1 MGREPVFN
9 GESNLPDL
17 LRWPALTQ
25 EQHPWVSQFRGD
37 DLTRAQRD
45 RVRQPYLS
53 AIVPQITNLS
63 INIPGDLATE
73 IDEATQLL
81 TRFDAEVEPGA
92 LPFASIL
99 LRTESASSSEIENL
113 TSGARAIAEAELG
126 ERETGNA
133 AQIVRN
139 VRTMEAALS
148 LADKLDGES
157 IIAMHTALLG
167 SFAPDLTGG
176 WRGEQVWIG
185 GSSLSPH
192 LADFVPPH
200 QDRVAA
206 AMDDLVSFFSR
217 TDIPVLAQVAIAHA
231 QFETIHPF
239 PDGNG
244 RTGRAIVQAMLRHG
258 RVTNNITVP
267 VSAGLLHDVRDYY
280 SALTEYRRGE
290 LRPIITAFTRAT
302 GYAVVN
308 GRQLA
313 RDIGGVE
320 TAWKHKMHDLRSDAA
335 ARRVSTLAIAHP
347 VLNSDIVIR
356 ELGVS
361 PPTAFR
367 ALDALVERGV
377 LKAANSQRRNRI
389 WLAEPVLNALDDF
402 AARAGRR
409 QLNSPST
416 REGGAR
422 SSDAGRAT

>member
-1 MGREPVFN
+1 MSNAKSN
-9 GESNLPDL
+9 GADSLQ
-17 LRWPALTQ
+17 WPALES
-25 EQHPWVSQFRGD
+25 EQHSWVSRFSSD

-45 RVRQPYLS
+45 RVRQPYSS
-53 AIVPQITNLS
+53 AIVPQISKLS
-63 INIPGDLATE
+63 LDIPGDLATE
-73 IDEATQLL
+73 LDEATQLL
-81 TRFDAEVEPGA
+81 TRFDAEVGPGG

-148 LADKLDGES
+148 LAGKIDSAS
-157 IIAMHTALLG
+157 IIAMQTALLG
-167 SFAPDLTGG
+167 TFAPNLTGR
-176 WRGEQVWIG
+176 WRDEQVWIG

-200 QDRVAA
+200 HDRVPA
-206 AMDDLVSFFSR
+206 AMEDLVAFVAR
-217 TDIPVLAQVAIAHA
+217 ADIPALAQVAIAHA

-258 RVTNNITVP
+258 RVTANIAVP
-267 VSAGLLHDVRDYY
+267 VSAGLLHDVKDYY
-280 SALTEYRRGE
+280 NALMAYRRGE
-290 LRPIITAFTRAT
+290 LRPIITAFTRAA

-308 GRQLA
+308 GRQLV
-313 RDIGGVE
+313 RDIGSIE
-320 TAWKHKMHDLRSDAA
+320 TDWEDQMRGLRSDAA
-335 ARRVSTLAIAHP
+335 ARRVSALAIAHP
-347 VLNSDIVIR
+347 VLNSDIVAR
-356 ELGVS
+356 ELSVA

-367 ALDALVERGV
+367 ALNALVERGV

-389 WLAEPVLNALDDF
+389 WLAEPVLSALDDF

-409 QLNSPST
+409 QVV
-416 REGGAR
+416 R
-422 SSDAGRAT
+422 

>member
-1 MGREPVFN
+1 MSNDKSDAPGSLLWPQL
-9 GESNLPDL
+9 ES
-17 LRWPALTQ
+17 
-25 EQHPWVSQFRGD
+25 EQHPWVSRFNSD
-37 DLTRAQRD
+37 NLTRAQRD
-45 RVRQPYLS
+45 RVRQPYSS
-53 AIVPQITNLS
+53 AIVPQIADLS
-63 INIPGDLATE
+63 IDIPGDLASE
-73 IDEATQLL
+73 IDEATQFL
-81 TRFDAEVEPGA
+81 TRFDAEVGPGG

-126 ERETGNA
+126 VRETGNA

-148 LADKLDGES
+148 LADRIDGES
-157 IIAMHTALLG
+157 IIAMQTSLLG

-176 WRGEQVWIG
+176 WRDEQVWIG

-200 QDRVAA
+200 QDRVPA
-206 AMDDLVSFFSR
+206 AMDDLVAFAGR
-217 TDIPVLAQVAIAHA
+217 ADIPVLAQVAIAHA

-258 RVTNNITVP
+258 QVTTNITVP
-267 VSAGLLHDVRDYY
+267 VSAGLLHDVKDYY
-280 SALTEYRRGE
+280 NALTAYRRGE
-290 LRPIITAFTRAT
+290 LRPIITAFTRAA

-308 GRQLA
+308 GRQLV
-313 RDIGGVE
+313 RDIGSIE
-320 TAWKHKMHDLRSDAA
+320 TDWVNKMRGLRSDAA
-335 ARRVSTLAIAHP
+335 ARRVSALVIAHP
-347 VLNSDIVIR
+347 VLNSDAVVR
-356 ELGVS
+356 ELAVP

-377 LKAANSQRRNRI
+377 LKTANSQRRNRI

-409 QLNSPST
+409 RQAP
-416 REGGAR
+416 
-422 SSDAGRAT
+422 

>member
-1 MGREPVFN
+1 MSN
-9 GESNLPDL
+9 GKANASDS
-17 LRWPALTQ
+17 LRWPPLQ
-25 EQHPWVSQFRGD
+25 SEQHPWVTRFNSD

-45 RVRQPYLS
+45 RVRKPYSS
-53 AIVPQITNLS
+53 AIVPQIAALS
-63 INIPGDLATE
+63 IDIPGDLANE

-81 TRFDAEVEPGA
+81 TRFDAEVGPGG

-148 LADKLDGES
+148 LAEKIDGES
-157 IIAMHTALLG
+157 IIAMQTALLG
-167 SFAPDLTGG
+167 TFAPSLTGQ
-176 WRGEQVWIG
+176 WRDEQVWIG

-192 LADFVPPH
+192 LADFAPPH
-200 QDRVAA
+200 QDRVPA
-206 AMDDLVSFFSR
+206 AMDDLVAFVGR
-217 TDIPVLAQVAIAHA
+217 ADIPVLAQVAIAHA

-244 RTGRAIVQAMLRHG
+244 RTGRAIVQAMLRHSQ
-258 RVTNNITVP
+258 VTTNIAVP
-267 VSAGLLHDVRDYY
+267 VSAGLLHDVKDYY
-280 SALTEYRRGE
+280 NALTAYRRGE
-290 LRPIITAFTRAT
+290 LRPIITAFTRAA

-308 GRQLA
+308 GRQLV
-313 RDIGGVE
+313 RDIGGIE
-320 TAWKHKMHDLRSDAA
+320 TDWEGKMRGLRSDAS
-335 ARRVSTLAIAHP
+335 ARRVSALAIAHP
-347 VLNSDIVIR
+347 VLNFDVVVR
-356 ELGVS
+356 ELSVA

-377 LKAANSQRRNRI
+377 LRAANSQRRNRI

-409 QLNSPST
+409 RT
-416 REGGAR
+416 V
-422 SSDAGRAT
+422 RA

>member
-1 MGREPVFN
+1 MSNGRSN
-9 GESNLPDL
+9 GPDSL
-17 LRWPALTQ
+17 QWPALES
-25 EQHPWVSQFRGD
+25 EQHTWVSRFNSD

-45 RVRQPYLS
+45 RVRQPYSS
-53 AIVPQITNLS
+53 AIVPKIAKLS
-63 INIPGDLATE
+63 IDIPGDLATE

-81 TRFDAEVEPGA
+81 TRFDAEVGPGG

-148 LADKLDGES
+148 LADKIDGES
-157 IIAMHTALLG
+157 IIAMQEALLG
-167 SFAPDLTGG
+167 TFAPKLTGG
-176 WRGEQVWIG
+176 WRDEQVWIG

-200 QDRVAA
+200 QDRVPA
-206 AMDDLVSFFSR
+206 AMHDLLAFVAR
-217 TDIPVLAQVAIAHA
+217 ADIPALAQVAIAHA

-244 RTGRAIVQAMLRHG
+244 RTGRALVQAMLRHG
-258 RVTNNITVP
+258 QVTTNITAP
-267 VSAGLLHDVRDYY
+267 VSAGLLHDVKGYY
-280 SALTEYRRGE
+280 NALTAYRLGE
-290 LRPIITAFTRAT
+290 PRPIITAFTRAA

-308 GRQLA
+308 GRQLV
-313 RDIGGVE
+313 RDIGSIE
-320 TAWKHKMHDLRSDAA
+320 TAWETKMRGLRSDAA
-335 ARRVSTLAIAHP
+335 ARRVSALAIAHP
-347 VLNSDIVIR
+347 VLNSDIVAR
-356 ELGVS
+356 ELNVA

-367 ALDALVERGV
+367 ALDALVDRGV

-389 WLAEPVLNALDDF
+389 WLADPVLSALDDF

-409 QLNSPST
+409 
-416 REGGAR
+416 RRAR
-422 SSDAGRAT
+422 

>member
-1 MGREPVFN
+1 MSNGRST
-9 GESNLPDL
+9 GPDSPQ
-17 LRWPALTQ
+17 WPALES
-25 EQHPWVSQFRGD
+25 EQHPWVSRYNTD

-45 RVRQPYLS
+45 RLRQPYTS
-53 AIVPQITNLS
+53 AIVPQIAGLS
-63 INIPGDLATE
+63 IDIPADIATD

-81 TRFDAEVEPGA
+81 TRFDAEVGPGG

-126 ERETGNA
+126 ERDTGNA

-139 VRTMEAALS
+139 VRTMEAALD
-148 LADKLDGES
+148 LADKIDRQS
-157 IIAMHTALLG
+157 IIAMQAALLG
-167 SFAPDLTGG
+167 SFEPNLTGG
-176 WRGEQVWIG
+176 WRDEQVWIG
-185 GSSLSPH
+185 GNSLSPH

-200 QDRVAA
+200 QDRVPA
-206 AMDDLVSFFSR
+206 AMSDLVTFLRR
-217 TDIPVLAQVAIAHA
+217 TDIPVLVQVAIAHA

-258 RVTNNITVP
+258 RVTTNIAVP
-267 VSAGLLHDVRDYY
+267 VSAGLLHDVEGYY
-280 SALTEYRRGE
+280 GALTAYRRGE
-290 LRPIITAFTRAT
+290 LRPIISAFARAA
-302 GYAVVN
+302 GYAVAN

-313 RDIGGVE
+313 RDIRTIE
-320 TAWKHKMHDLRSDAA
+320 TDWEDKLRGLRSDAA
-335 ARRVSTLAIAHP
+335 AHRVRVMAVAHP
-347 VLNSDIVIR
+347 ALNSDIVVR
-356 ELGVS
+356 ELNIS

-409 QLNSPST
+409 KAAQP
-416 REGGAR
+416 R
-422 SSDAGRAT
+422 

>member
-1 MGREPVFN
+1 MFN
-9 GESNLPDL
+9 GKSNASDSLPWPSLESEL
-17 LRWPALTQ
+17 
-25 EQHPWVSQFRGD
+25 HPWVSRFNSD

-45 RVRQPYLS
+45 RVRQPYAS
-53 AIVPQITNLS
+53 AIVPQIADLS
-63 INIPGDLATE
+63 IDIPGDLATE

-81 TRFDAEVEPGA
+81 TRFDAEVGPGG

-133 AQIVRN
+133 AHIVRN
-139 VRTMEAALS
+139 VRTMEAALA
-148 LADKLDGES
+148 LADRIDGES
-157 IIAMHTALLG
+157 IIAMQTALLG
-167 SFAPDLTGG
+167 SFAPNLTGG
-176 WRGEQVWIG
+176 WRDEQVWIG
-185 GSSLSPH
+185 GTSLSPH

-206 AMDDLVSFFSR
+206 AMDDLVAFIGR
-217 TDIPVLAQVAIAHA
+217 ADIPVLAHLAIAHA

-258 RVTNNITVP
+258 QVTTNITVP
-267 VSAGLLHDVRDYY
+267 VSAGLLHDVKDYY
-280 SALTEYRRGE
+280 NALTAYRHGE
-290 LRPIITAFTRAT
+290 LRPIITAFTRAA

-308 GRQLA
+308 GRQLV
-313 RDIGGVE
+313 RDIGSIEADWGD
-320 TAWKHKMHDLRSDAA
+320 KMRGLRSDAA
-335 ARRVSTLAIAHP
+335 ARRVSTLAITHP
-347 VLNSDIVIR
+347 VLNSDFVVR
-356 ELGVS
+356 ELSVA

-367 ALDALVERGV
+367 ALDALVQRGV

-402 AARAGRR
+402 AARAGHRR
-409 QLNSPST
+409 VD
-416 REGGAR
+416 R
-422 SSDAGRAT
+422 

>member
-1 MGREPVFN
+1 MSNGRSN
-9 GESNLPDL
+9 GPDSL
-17 LRWPALTQ
+17 QWPALES
-25 EQHPWVSQFRGD
+25 EQHQWVSRFNSD

-45 RVRQPYLS
+45 RVHQPYSS
-53 AIVPQITNLS
+53 AIILQIAELS
-63 INIPGDLATE
+63 IDIPGELASD

-81 TRFDAEVEPGA
+81 TRFDAEVGPGG

-133 AQIVRN
+133 AQILRN

-148 LADKLDGES
+148 LADKIDGES
-157 IIAMHTALLG
+157 IIAMQTALLG
-167 SFAPDLTGG
+167 TFAPTLTVG
-176 WRGEQVWIG
+176 WRNEQVWIG

-200 QDRVAA
+200 QDRVPA
-206 AMDDLVSFFSR
+206 AMDDLVTFMER
-217 TDIPVLAQVAIAHA
+217 TDIPALVQVAIAHA
-231 QFETIHPF
+231 QFETIHPL

-244 RTGRAIVQAMLRHG
+244 RTGRAIVQAMLRRG
-258 RVTNNITVP
+258 RVTTNIAVP
-267 VSAGLLHDVRDYY
+267 VSAGLLHDVKDYY
-280 SALTEYRRGE
+280 NALTAYRRGE
-290 LRPIITAFTRAT
+290 LRPIITAFTRAA

-308 GRQLA
+308 GRQLV
-313 RDIGGVE
+313 RDIGTIE
-320 TAWKHKMHDLRSDAA
+320 TGWEGKMRGLRSDAA
-335 ARRVSTLAIAHP
+335 ARRVSALAIAHP
-347 VLNSDIVIR
+347 VLNSDIVAR
-356 ELGVS
+356 ELNVA

-389 WLAEPVLNALDDF
+389 WLAEPVLHALDDF

-409 QLNSPST
+409 RSPN
-416 REGGAR
+416 G
-422 SSDAGRAT
+422 DIATQ

>member
-1 MGREPVFN
+1 MSNGRSEGTDSLQWPPL
-9 GESNLPDL
+9 ES
-17 LRWPALTQ
+17 
-25 EQHPWVSQFRGD
+25 EQHPWVSRFNSD

-45 RVRQPYLS
+45 RVRQPYSS
-53 AIVPQITNLS
+53 AIVPQIAKLS
-63 INIPGDLATE
+63 IDIPGDLATE

-81 TRFDAEVEPGA
+81 TRFDAEVGPGG

-126 ERETGNA
+126 ERGTGNA

-148 LADKLDGES
+148 LADKIDGES
-157 IIAMHTALLG
+157 VIAMQTALLG
-167 SFAPDLTGG
+167 TFAPNLTGG
-176 WRGEQVWIG
+176 WRDEQVWIG

-200 QDRVAA
+200 QDRVPA
-206 AMDDLVSFFSR
+206 AMDDLVAFIGR
-217 TDIPVLAQVAIAHA
+217 VDIPVPAQVAIAHA

-258 RVTNNITVP
+258 QVTTNIAVP
-267 VSAGLLHDVRDYY
+267 VSAGLLHDVKDYY
-280 SALTEYRRGE
+280 NALTAYRRGE
-290 LRPIITAFTRAT
+290 LRPIITAFTRAA

-308 GRQLA
+308 GRQLV
-313 RDIGGVE
+313 RDIASVE
-320 TAWKHKMHDLRSDAA
+320 ADWEGKMRGLRSDAA
-335 ARRVSTLAIAHP
+335 ARRVSALAIAHP
-347 VLNSDIVIR
+347 VLNSDIVVR
-356 ELGVS
+356 ELSVA

-377 LKAANSQRRNRI
+377 LKGANSQRRNRV
-389 WLAEPVLNALDDF
+389 WLADSILNALDDF
-402 AARAGRR
+402 GARAGRR
-409 QLNSPST
+409 
-416 REGGAR
+416 RIAH
-422 SSDAGRAT
+422 